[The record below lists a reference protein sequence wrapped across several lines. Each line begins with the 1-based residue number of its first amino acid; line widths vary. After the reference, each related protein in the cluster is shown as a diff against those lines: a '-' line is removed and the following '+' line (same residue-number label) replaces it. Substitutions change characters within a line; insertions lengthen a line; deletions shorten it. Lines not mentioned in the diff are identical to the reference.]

1 MISLGGFIMNSQLAL
16 LFVYWIIYSFI
27 GWILETVYC
36 SILSGKFEERG
47 FLNGPLVPIYG
58 FGAMIILATLLPYA
72 FNPVLVFILGLILT
86 SSLEY
91 LTSYIMEKA
100 FKMRWWDY
108 SEMFMNINGRVCLLN
123 STMFG
128 ALSLVLVEYIHPV
141 IVDLVANIS
150 IEYLNYIAFT
160 LFVVVIID
168 FIASLRATLNLQSR
182 LFELNN
188 IKYEIDKL
196 KSKLEGSYEIR
207 LKELNTSY
215 DTLKATL
222 KSREVRLLKAFPRLK
237 SESLQEFI
245 EDVQDFYRIR
255 KNKK

>member
-1 MISLGGFIMNSQLAL
+1 MNSQISL
-16 LFVYWIIYSFI
+16 LFIYWIIYSFI

-72 FNPVLVFILGLILT
+72 FNPVLVFLLGLILT

-128 ALSLVLVEYIHPV
+128 ALSLILVEYIHPV
-141 IVDLVANIS
+141 IVALIANIS
-150 IEYLNYIAFT
+150 MEYLNYIAIA
-160 LFVVVIID
+160 LFALVIID

-188 IKYEIDKL
+188 IKYEIEKL

-207 LKELNTSY
+207 LKELNDSY

-222 KSREVRLLKAFPRLK
+222 KTREVRLLKAFPRLK

>member
-1 MISLGGFIMNSQLAL
+1 MNSQISL
-16 LFVYWIIYSFI
+16 LFIYWIIYSFI

-72 FNPVLVFILGLILT
+72 FNPVLVFLLGLILT

-128 ALSLVLVEYIHPV
+128 ALSLILVEYIHPV
-141 IVDLVANIS
+141 IVALIANIS
-150 IEYLNYIAFT
+150 MEYLNYIAIA
-160 LFVVVIID
+160 LFALVIID

-188 IKYEIDKL
+188 IKYEIEKL

-207 LKELNTSY
+207 LKELNDSY
-215 DTLKATL
+215 DTLKATF
-222 KSREVRLLKAFPRLK
+222 KTREVRLLKAFPRLK

>member
-1 MISLGGFIMNSQLAL
+1 MNSQLAL

>member
-1 MISLGGFIMNSQLAL
+1 MNSQLAL

-91 LTSYIMEKA
+91 LASYIMEKA

>member
-1 MISLGGFIMNSQLAL
+1 MNSQLAL

-128 ALSLVLVEYIHPV
+128 ALSLILVEYIHPV
-141 IVDLVANIS
+141 IVALIANIS
-150 IEYLNYIAFT
+150 MEYLNYIAIA
-160 LFVVVIID
+160 LFALVIID

-188 IKYEIDKL
+188 IKYEIEKL
-196 KSKLEGSYEIR
+196 KSKLEGSHEIR
-207 LKELNTSY
+207 LKELNDSY

-222 KSREVRLLKAFPRLK
+222 KTREVRLLKAFPRLK

-245 EDVQDFYRIR
+245 EDVHDFYRIR

>member
-1 MISLGGFIMNSQLAL
+1 MNSQISL
-16 LFVYWIIYSFI
+16 LFIYWIIYSFI

-128 ALSLVLVEYIHPV
+128 ALSLILVEYIHPV
-141 IVDLVANIS
+141 IVALIANIS
-150 IEYLNYIAFT
+150 MEYLNYIAIA
-160 LFVVVIID
+160 LFALVIID

-188 IKYEIDKL
+188 IKYEIEKL

-207 LKELNTSY
+207 LKELNDSY

-222 KSREVRLLKAFPRLK
+222 KTREVRLLKAFPRLK

>member
-1 MISLGGFIMNSQLAL
+1 MNSQISL
-16 LFVYWIIYSFI
+16 LFIYWIIYSFI

-72 FNPVLVFILGLILT
+72 FNPVLVFLLGLILT

-128 ALSLVLVEYIHPV
+128 ALSLILVEYIHPV

-150 IEYLNYIAFT
+150 MEYLNYIAFT
-160 LFVVVIID
+160 LFAVVIID

-188 IKYEIDKL
+188 IKYEIEKL

-207 LKELNTSY
+207 LKELNDSY

-222 KSREVRLLKAFPRLK
+222 KTREVRLLKAFPRLK

>member
-1 MISLGGFIMNSQLAL
+1 MNSQISL
-16 LFVYWIIYSFI
+16 LFIYWIIYSFI

-72 FNPVLVFILGLILT
+72 FNPVLVFLLGLILT

-128 ALSLVLVEYIHPV
+128 ALSLILVEYIHPV
-141 IVDLVANIS
+141 IVALIANIPM
-150 IEYLNYIAFT
+150 EYLNYIAIA
-160 LFVVVIID
+160 LFALVIID

-188 IKYEIDKL
+188 IKYEIEKL

-207 LKELNTSY
+207 LKELNDSY

-222 KSREVRLLKAFPRLK
+222 KTREVRLLKAFPRLK

>member
-1 MISLGGFIMNSQLAL
+1 MNSQLAL

-207 LKELNTSY
+207 LKELNTAY

>member
-1 MISLGGFIMNSQLAL
+1 MNSQLAL

-188 IKYEIDKL
+188 IKYEINKL

>member
-1 MISLGGFIMNSQLAL
+1 MNSQISL
-16 LFVYWIIYSFI
+16 LFIYWIIYSFI

-72 FNPVLVFILGLILT
+72 FNPVLVFLLGLILT

-150 IEYLNYIAFT
+150 IENLNYIAFT

>member
-1 MISLGGFIMNSQLAL
+1 MNSQIAL
-16 LFVYWIIYSFI
+16 LFIYWIIYSFI

-72 FNPVLVFILGLILT
+72 FNPALVFLLGLILT

-128 ALSLVLVEYIHPV
+128 ALSLILVEYIHPV

-150 IEYLNYIAFT
+150 MEYLNYIAFA
-160 LFVVVIID
+160 LFVVVIVD

-188 IKYEIDKL
+188 IKYEIDRL

-207 LKELNTSY
+207 LKELNASY

-245 EDVQDFYRIR
+245 EDIQDFYRIR

>member
-1 MISLGGFIMNSQLAL
+1 MNSHISH
-16 LFVYWIIYSFI
+16 LFIYWIIYSFI

-72 FNPVLVFILGLILT
+72 FNPVLVFLLGLILT

-128 ALSLVLVEYIHPV
+128 ALSLILVEYIHPV

-150 IEYLNYIAFT
+150 MEYLNYIAFT
-160 LFVVVIID
+160 LFAVVIID

-188 IKYEIDKL
+188 IKYEIEKL

-207 LKELNTSY
+207 LKELNDSY

-222 KSREVRLLKAFPRLK
+222 KTREVRLLKAFPRLK